1 MLILLT
7 SGEVFYP
14 TTSTIMTF
22 GTHTLDGSLYLP
34 IILECCARK
43 NIDNNLFSNSSVPVL
58 VTDELNAQILVL

>member
-7 SGEVFYP
+7 SGEFFHP

-34 IILECCARK
+34 IILEGCTGK
-43 NIDNNLFSNSSVPVL
+43 NIDNLFSNSSVPVL
-58 VTDELNAQILVL
+58 VTDKLNAQILVL